1 MSRASSTASLAI
13 AEMREF
19 AGFTATER
27 VFIERSLDIA
37 LGRGDAFKV
46 WSRDKDDDSAIRSQ
60 YLAYRELR
68 ALRDTTPDIAGME
81 GVAYYMGALIRIAAQ
96 DLAQDQLKSFSAFR
110 FLYERLLGA
119 SARPFLPAIFCGAA
133 ALPQIRPCSRR
144 VLLQSLS
151 ETAATAPGWSER
163 EPGFFPERIVSDAA

>member
-1 MSRASSTASLAI
+1 MSYHSSTASLAI

-19 AGFTATER
+19 AGFSAEER
-27 VFIERSLDIA
+27 QFIERSLDIA
-37 LGRGDAFKV
+37 LGRGDAFKQ
-46 WSRDKDDDSAIRSQ
+46 WCPDGGNASAIRKQ

-68 ALRDTTPDIAGME
+68 TLREAAPELNTMDGLS
-81 GVAYYMGALIRIAAQ
+81 YYMGALVRIAAQ
-96 DLAQDQLKSFSAFR
+96 DLALEQLETFSAFR

-119 SARPFLPAIFCGAA
+119 SARPYLPAVFCAAA
-133 ALPQIRPCSRR
+133 ALPQIRPGIRR

-163 EPGFFPERIVSDAA
+163 EPSFFPERVFSDAA